1 MVLQEKRILCDVREP
16 DKNHLWLRP
25 RLDRD
30 GYDLLY
36 WGAEGWTP
44 LIDCAECPFK
54 KSVVPPTTPDNM
66 KKDTVVNG
74 DVLVSIPDGPIEGIE
89 GTVYEITSP
98 DYGPSPVQKPSCG
111 CPDVTIKPM

>member
-1 MVLQEKRILCDVREP
+1 MVLQEKRILCDVKEP

-44 LIDCAECPFK
+44 LIDCTACPFK
-54 KSVVPPTTPDNM
+54 KKHPIPHDDSM
-66 KKDTVVNG
+66 KDTIVNG
-74 DVLVSIPDGPIEGIE
+74 DVLVEIPDGAIEGIE
-89 GTVYEITSP
+89 GSIYEITP
-98 DYGPSPVQKPSCG
+98 PSLNLPETQKPSCG
-111 CPDVTIKPM
+111 CPDITIKQM